1 MGATRPLAEL
11 RRGDAVEFGGKS
23 ANLGELLAAGIPVPS
38 GFAIEAS
45 AYRDGWTD
53 VLRDELASRYAELGE
68 PPVAVRSSALGE
80 DSQEASYAG
89 QQESYLWVRGVE
101 QLCEAVRDC
110 WASLHT
116 ERAVAYRANLGA
128 TDPAMGVTVQTMV
141 DAAVSGVFFTCNPV
155 TGDPSMVAVN
165 ASWGLGLAV
174 VGGETNPDDFLV
186 SKVTGEIVRR
196 TINSKE
202 VEYVV
207 APDGRG
213 TVCSAVPAARRES
226 PSLGDDELAALM
238 DLAKRVE
245 RHFGSHQDVE
255 WAFDRAGTLPTLQT
269 RPVTA
274 KHAAT
279 PAATSAIG
287 LVMNAF
293 GAGKGR

>member
-1 MGATRPLAEL
+1 MGATRPLADL
-11 RRGDAVEFGGKS
+11 RRGDAHEFGGKS
-23 ANLGELLAAGIPVPS
+23 ANLGELLAAGIPVPP
-38 GFAIEAS
+38 GFAIGVR

-53 VLRDELASRYAELGE
+53 TLRDELAARYVELGE
-68 PPVAVRSSALGE
+68 PPVAVRSSAVGE
-80 DSQEASYAG
+80 DGAEASYAG
-89 QQESYLWVRGVE
+89 QQESYLWVRGVDE
-101 QLCEAVRDC
+101 LCNAVRDC
-110 WASLHT
+110 WASLYT
-116 ERAVAYRANLGA
+116 DRAVAYRANLGA

-196 TINSKE
+196 TINSKD

-213 TVCSAVPAARRES
+213 TVRAEVPKERRKA
-226 PSLGDDELAALM
+226 PSLAVDELAALV

-255 WAFDRAGTLPTLQT
+255 WAFDRAGTLHTLQA

-274 KHAAT
+274 EHAAT
-279 PAATSAIG
+279 PAATSAIA

-293 GAGKGR
+293 GAGEQR